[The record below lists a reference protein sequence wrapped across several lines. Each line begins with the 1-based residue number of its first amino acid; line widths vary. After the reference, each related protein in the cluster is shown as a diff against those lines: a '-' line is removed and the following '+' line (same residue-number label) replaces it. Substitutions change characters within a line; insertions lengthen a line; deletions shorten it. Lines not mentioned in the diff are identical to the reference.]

1 MPQPPKPPDKPLM
14 PYVRYNKKMW
24 DKLRGDGNSELKLW
38 DISRMIGSKWREMS
52 DEDKQVNADTPFAID
67 NKYSIP
73 ITTTCLLC
81 NYYAKYCMNFQ

>member
-52 DEDKQVNADTPFAID
+52 DEDKQVHRI
-67 NKYSIP
+67 
-73 ITTTCLLC
+73 
-81 NYYAKYCMNFQ
+81 YA

>member
-38 DISRMIGSKWREMS
+38 DISRLIGSKWREMS
-52 DEDKQVNADTPFAID
+52 DEDKQVNADTVWTLLI
-67 NKYSIP
+67 YCIL
-73 ITTTCLLC
+73 ILICCLIIV
-81 NYYAKYCMNFQ
+81 

>member
-52 DEDKQVNADTPFAID
+52 DEDKQVHKNI
-67 NKYSIP
+67 YIP
-73 ITTTCLLC
+73 DSQYRVGRLISH
-81 NYYAKYCMNFQ
+81 